1 MFLSA
6 LTTNLNW
13 EILTKNL
20 VTFNFNIMSFTGKS
34 DFFRREGV
42 RELKR
47 GSRWTVCRFKE
58 GKAARQKIGG
68 WCFCKGVFPQFWK
81 IGCIP

>member
-13 EILTKNL
+13 KILTKNL
-20 VTFNFNIMSFTGKS
+20 VTFNFNIMEFHWKIR
-34 DFFRREGV
+34 FFRREGV